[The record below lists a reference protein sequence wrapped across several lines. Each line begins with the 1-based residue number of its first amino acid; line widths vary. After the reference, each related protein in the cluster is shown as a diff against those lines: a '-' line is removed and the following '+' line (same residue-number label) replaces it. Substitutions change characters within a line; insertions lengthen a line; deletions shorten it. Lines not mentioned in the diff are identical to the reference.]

1 MGVINYSNYNG
12 RVKRFLKYLDRR
24 PWQIDTIS
32 DQEDEKIR
40 AEFLKIFRP
49 KKKKKKVILNN
60 PEDCKHKDAY
70 HFHDNAPAYCPDCD
84 TYPKSILG

>member
-1 MGVINYSNYNG
+1 MHYSKYNK
-12 RVKRFLKYLDRR
+12 RVKRFLKYLDDR

-49 KKKKKKVILNN
+49 KKPKKAGLCSTEGCDREMVSLSTSGKQTCL
-60 PEDCKHKDAY
+60 KHWD
-70 HFHDNAPAYCPDCD
+70 
-84 TYPKSILG
+84 